1 MNTDAINK
9 EEIID
14 IVLRQT
20 DINREDA
27 IKLLEIHKYDYM
39 KVIKLVMGIEE
50 KKSPEKIVSLNQ
62 QIYKEIRS
70 VMDEASAHY
79 RALQELKKD
88 NGDIEN

>member
-1 MNTDAINK
+1 MDTTNK

-14 IVLRQT
+14 MVLRQT

-27 IKLLEIHKYDYM
+27 IELLETHKYDYM
-39 KVIKLVMGIEE
+39 KVIKIAMGIEE

-70 VMDEASAHY
+70 VMDEASSHY
-79 RALQELKKD
+79 RMLQELKKE
-88 NGDIEN
+88 NGDIQN